1 MARSK
6 GIDGA
11 AVLVLVN
18 LGDDVTPKWTP
29 VAEQTNLSTESTRN
43 LIEASSKDS
52 DHTKWIYGKQDDTVS
67 LEALYVPNDAA
78 FKALEDAM
86 KNKESVVLRRT
97 ENGTDIEE
105 ATALVSTISKE
116 WPDNDASTVS
126 VEFQL
131 DEPWTPIT
139 PISKH

>member
-18 LGDDVTPKWTP
+18 LGDDVTPNWMP

-78 FKALEDAM
+78 FKALGDAM
-86 KNKESVVLRRT
+86 KNKKTVVLRRT

-139 PISKH
+139 H

>member
-1 MARSK
+1 MMARSK

-18 LGDDVTPKWTP
+18 LGDDVTPNWTP

-139 PISKH
+139 P

>member
-11 AVLVLVN
+11 SVLVLVN
-18 LGDDVTPKWTP
+18 LGDDVTPNWTP

-78 FKALEDAM
+78 FKALEDAQ
-86 KNKESVVLRRT
+86 KNKEPVVLRRT

-139 PISKH
+139 P

>member
-18 LGDDVTPKWTP
+18 LGDDVTPNWMP

-86 KNKESVVLRRT
+86 KNKETVVLRRT

-139 PISKH
+139 P

>member
-18 LGDDVTPKWTP
+18 LGDDVTPNWTP

-78 FKALEDAM
+78 FKALEDAQ
-86 KNKESVVLRRT
+86 KNKEPVVLRRT

-139 PISKH
+139 P

>member
-18 LGDDVTPKWTP
+18 LGDDVTPNWTP

-86 KNKESVVLRRT
+86 KNKETVVLRRT

-139 PISKH
+139 P

>member
-18 LGDDVTPKWTP
+18 LGDDVTPNWTP

-52 DHTKWIYGKQDDTVS
+52 NATKWIYGKQDDTVS

-139 PISKH
+139 P

>member
-1 MARSK
+1 MMARSK

-18 LGDDVTPKWTP
+18 LGDDVTPNWTP

-86 KNKESVVLRRT
+86 KNKEPVVLRRT

-139 PISKH
+139 P

>member
-18 LGDDVTPKWTP
+18 LGDDVTPNWTP

-139 PISKH
+139 P